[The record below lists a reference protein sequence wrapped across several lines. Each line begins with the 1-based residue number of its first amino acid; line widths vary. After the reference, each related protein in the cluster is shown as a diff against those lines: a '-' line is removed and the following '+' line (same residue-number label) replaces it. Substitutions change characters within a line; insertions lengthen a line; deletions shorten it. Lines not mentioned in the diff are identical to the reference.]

1 MTVIYSDT
9 KLQKAVLEELAW
21 EPSVTAAHIGVT
33 ANAGIVTLS
42 GHVES
47 FAEKHA
53 AEAAA
58 RRVKGVEAVAE
69 EIEVRLA
76 FDAKRS
82 DGQIAAAVINRLD
95 WNVAVPRNAVKVQ
108 VESGWIT
115 LSGQVDWD
123 FQRTAAAHDVRWLLG
138 VVGVSNQITIK
149 TDANVPQVR

>member
-33 ANAGIVTLS
+33 ASAGIVTLT
-42 GHVES
+42 GHVEN

-58 RRVKGVEAVAE
+58 RRVRGVEAVAE

-82 DGQIAAAVINRLD
+82 DDQIAAAVINRLD

-108 VESGWIT
+108 V
-115 LSGQVDWD
+115 
-123 FQRTAAAHDVRWLLG
+123 
-138 VVGVSNQITIK
+138 
-149 TDANVPQVR
+149 

>member
-108 VESGWIT
+108 V
-115 LSGQVDWD
+115 DWD